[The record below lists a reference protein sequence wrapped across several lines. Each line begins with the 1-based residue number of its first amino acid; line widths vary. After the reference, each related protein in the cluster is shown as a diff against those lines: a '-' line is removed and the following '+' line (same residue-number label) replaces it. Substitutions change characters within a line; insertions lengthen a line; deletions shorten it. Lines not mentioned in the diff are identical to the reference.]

1 MLIFVKSDFL
11 VPYTS
16 TANILTTAL
25 TYNSHR
31 IPLNEPMHYQTKCIS
46 CDNKCYIY
54 RITHTDVVPANT
66 SCIQSLLLSATK
78 RYFIYI
84 PTAYR
89 YGFLIR

>member
-16 TANILTTAL
+16 TANTLTTAL

-46 CDNKCYIY
+46 CDNK
-54 RITHTDVVPANT
+54 
-66 SCIQSLLLSATK
+66 
-78 RYFIYI
+78 
-84 PTAYR
+84 
-89 YGFLIR
+89 